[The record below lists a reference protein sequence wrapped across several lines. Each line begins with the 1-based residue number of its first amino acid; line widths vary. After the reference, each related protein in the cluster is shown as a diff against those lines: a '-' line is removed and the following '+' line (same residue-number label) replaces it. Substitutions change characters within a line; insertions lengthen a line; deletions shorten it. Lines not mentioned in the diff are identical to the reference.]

1 MKHRMFPV
9 VLFVAAA
16 ALVTPT
22 YCWAYVDP
30 NTVGFVSQFLAPLGT
45 LLVSCLIYFRRKLSA
60 GIRAGW
66 RWLKR
71 RPPGPSS
78 DETMS

>member
-1 MKHRMFPV
+1 MNRKFSF
-9 VLFVAAA
+9 VLLVATA

-30 NTVGFVSQFLAPLGT
+30 NTMGFVSQFLAPLGT

-66 RWLKR
+66 RRLSR
-71 RPPGPSS
+71 RPSGPSS